1 MVDAQHYAAV
11 VKASH
16 EAAASLQ
23 GGANASYIPY
33 LASVPS
39 HLSGLTLVLTDGQ
52 VFSEGDSDYQFAIE
66 SISKVAT
73 LALALEQHG
82 PAEVQKKIG
91 ADPTGMPFNSV
102 TALELHDDRPQS
114 PLVNA
119 GAMATVSL
127 IQADNAEDRWARI
140 LDMQSRLVGHPVE
153 LSEEVNHSEQTT
165 NFHNRAIAWLLY
177 SAGTLYTDP
186 METCDVYTRQCSTLI
201 SCRDLAVLGA
211 TLASG
216 GINPLNRERVLQSTN
231 VPHILA
237 EMSMEGLY
245 DSSGD
250 WAYTVGLPGKSGV
263 GGGVMAVM
271 PGKGAIAGFSPPLDP
286 IGNSVRGQQMVVAVA
301 KALGWNLYQVPQG

>member
-1 MVDAQHYAAV
+1 MDDAARYGEA
-11 VKASH
+11 VKAAYDAFSKL
-16 EAAASLQ
+16 E

-33 LASVPS
+33 LASVPA
-39 HLSGLTLVLTDGQ
+39 HLVGLTLVFTDGQ
-52 VFSEGDSDYQFAIE
+52 LFSQGDSDYRFAIE

-82 PAEVQKKIG
+82 PAVIQAKLG

-127 IQADNAEDRWARI
+127 IQAESAEDRWARI
-140 LDMQSRLVGHPVE
+140 LAMQSSLVGHPVE
-153 LSEEVNHSEQTT
+153 LSDEVNHSEQTT

-177 SAGTLYTDP
+177 SAGTLYSDP
-186 METCDVYTRQCSTLI
+186 MEACMVYTRQCSTLI
-201 SCRDLAVLGA
+201 SCRDLAVFGA

-216 GINPLNRERVLQSTN
+216 GRNPLTGEQVLQAAN
-231 VPHILA
+231 VPPILA
-237 EMSMEGLY
+237 EMTMEGLY
-245 DSSGD
+245 ETSGD

-263 GGGVMAVM
+263 GGGVVAVM

-286 IGNSVRGQQMVVAVA
+286 SGNSVRGQRMVAA
-301 KALGWNLYQVPQG
+301 LAQALGWNLYRVPEA